1 MQQMQGEWEN
11 QMKILII
18 EDNNEISEMLA
29 TILAADYTVQQAY
42 SGTEGL
48 LLFQQDAFD
57 LILLDRMLPGKDG
70 TQVLQEIRQTSTV
83 PVIILTALDEPADVS
98 TLLLAGANDYLTK
111 PFNVEELKAR
121 IIVQLRT
128 NKQAPPVAS
137 SLSYKNIQLLPDSFQ
152 LQRGEATVQLKK
164 KEFEIFSLLLAN
176 PKKVYTK
183 EMLYEAV
190 WQEPYYG
197 EENTINVHISH
208 LRSKIKTLD
217 PEEANIDTVWGIGIK
232 LA

>member
-29 TILAADYTVQQAY
+29 ILAADYTVQQAY

-98 TLLLAGANDYLTK
+98 TLCWRVPMIT
-111 PFNVEELKAR
+111 
-121 IIVQLRT
+121 
-128 NKQAPPVAS
+128 
-137 SLSYKNIQLLPDSFQ
+137 
-152 LQRGEATVQLKK
+152 
-164 KEFEIFSLLLAN
+164 
-176 PKKVYTK
+176 
-183 EMLYEAV
+183 
-190 WQEPYYG
+190 
-197 EENTINVHISH
+197 
-208 LRSKIKTLD
+208 
-217 PEEANIDTVWGIGIK
+217 
-232 LA
+232 

>member
-1 MQQMQGEWEN
+1 
-11 QMKILII
+11 MKILII

-128 NKQAPPVAS
+128 NKQPPPIAS
-137 SLSYKNIQLLPDSFQ
+137 SHSYKNIQLLPDSFQ

-217 PEEANIDTVWGIGIK
+217 PDEAYIDTVWGIGVK

>member
-1 MQQMQGEWEN
+1 
-11 QMKILII
+11 MKILII

-128 NKQAPPVAS
+128 NKQTPPVAS
-137 SLSYKNIQLLPDSFQ
+137 SHSYKNIQLLPDSFQ

-197 EENTINVHISH
+197 EENTINVHISY

-217 PEEANIDTVWGIGIK
+217 PEEAYIDTVWGIGIK

>member
-1 MQQMQGEWEN
+1 
-11 QMKILII
+11 MKILII

-164 KEFEIFSLLLAN
+164 KSLRFF
-176 PKKVYTK
+176 PC
-183 EMLYEAV
+183 
-190 WQEPYYG
+190 
-197 EENTINVHISH
+197 S
-208 LRSKIKTLD
+208 
-217 PEEANIDTVWGIGIK
+217 
-232 LA
+232 

>member
-1 MQQMQGEWEN
+1 
-11 QMKILII
+11 MKILII

-176 PKKVYTK
+176 PKKFIRKKCSMKLFGKNPITVKKTRS
-183 EMLYEAV
+183 MS
-190 WQEPYYG
+190 
-197 EENTINVHISH
+197 ISAIYAAK
-208 LRSKIKTLD
+208 SKHSIQRKRISILSG
-217 PEEANIDTVWGIGIK
+217 AS
-232 LA
+232 ASS

>member
-1 MQQMQGEWEN
+1 
-11 QMKILII
+11 MKILII

-217 PEEANIDTVWGIGIK
+217 PE
-232 LA
+232 

>member
-70 TQVLQEIRQTSTV
+70 DSPNLHGPRHY
-83 PVIILTALDEPADVS
+83 LDC
-98 TLLLAGANDYLTK
+98 
-111 PFNVEELKAR
+111 
-121 IIVQLRT
+121 LR
-128 NKQAPPVAS
+128 
-137 SLSYKNIQLLPDSFQ
+137 
-152 LQRGEATVQLKK
+152 
-164 KEFEIFSLLLAN
+164 
-176 PKKVYTK
+176 
-183 EMLYEAV
+183 
-190 WQEPYYG
+190 
-197 EENTINVHISH
+197 
-208 LRSKIKTLD
+208 
-217 PEEANIDTVWGIGIK
+217 
-232 LA
+232 

>member
-1 MQQMQGEWEN
+1 
-11 QMKILII
+11 MKILII

-128 NKQAPPVAS
+128 NKQTPPVAS
-137 SLSYKNIQLLPDSFQ
+137 SHSYKNIQLLPDSFQ

-164 KEFEIFSLLLAN
+164 KDFEIFSLLLAN

-183 EMLYEAV
+183 AMLYE
-190 WQEPYYG
+190 
-197 EENTINVHISH
+197 
-208 LRSKIKTLD
+208 
-217 PEEANIDTVWGIGIK
+217 
-232 LA
+232 

>member
-1 MQQMQGEWEN
+1 
-11 QMKILII
+11 MKILII

-152 LQRGEATVQLKK
+152 LQRGKATVQLKK

-208 LRSKIKTLD
+208 LRSKIKTL
-217 PEEANIDTVWGIGIK
+217 
-232 LA
+232 

>member
-1 MQQMQGEWEN
+1 
-11 QMKILII
+11 MKILII

-128 NKQAPPVAS
+128 NKQP
-137 SLSYKNIQLLPDSFQ
+137 LQLPA
-152 LQRGEATVQLKK
+152 AT
-164 KEFEIFSLLLAN
+164 
-176 PKKVYTK
+176 
-183 EMLYEAV
+183 
-190 WQEPYYG
+190 
-197 EENTINVHISH
+197 
-208 LRSKIKTLD
+208 RIKTFNCCLTRFSCN
-217 PEEANIDTVWGIGIK
+217 EERQRFS
-232 LA
+232 